1 MKAIKITIILEQP
14 NFDPYSE
21 EIARELLGSQHCFGV
36 YRSFKQDNVTFEE
49 TDLYPGNI
57 NFNDKGSRSFSNKK

>member
-1 MKAIKITIILEQP
+1 MKAIKITIIMEQP

-21 EIARELLGSQHCFGV
+21 EIARNLLGSQDCFGV
-36 YRSFKQDNVTFEE
+36 YSSFTQDNVTFEE
-49 TDLYPGNI
+49 IELHPGNI